1 MVVVI
6 AHEQSA
12 SFLDEGF
19 LLVDRANALV
29 FDDAP
34 TAAALLAR
42 YASEPCYAIEELT
55 AAA

>member
-6 AHEQSA
+6 AHEPSA
-12 SFLDEGF
+12 SFLGEGF
-19 LLVDRANALV
+19 VLVDRANALV
-29 FDDAP
+29 FENET

-42 YASEPCYAIEELT
+42 HGSEPCYAIEELT